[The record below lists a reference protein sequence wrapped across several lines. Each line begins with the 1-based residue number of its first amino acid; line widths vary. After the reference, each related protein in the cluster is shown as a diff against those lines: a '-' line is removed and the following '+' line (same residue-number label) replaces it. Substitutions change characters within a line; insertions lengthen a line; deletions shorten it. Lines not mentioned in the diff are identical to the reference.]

1 MLSLSGVRWGEFVIG
16 DLFKVEGTITTKP
29 ENLIKNGKTPR
40 ITCSAANNGLDD
52 VYANK
57 ATERGHVLTIDSAT
71 VGFVAY
77 QEYDFIATDHV
88 EKLTLRNR
96 KLSRYLGLF
105 CVAAI
110 SYAVNH
116 KYNYGYKFSQD
127 RIRRQTIMLPVD
139 ESGRPDYAF
148 MERFMRNIEQRLIRA
163 YVEQVSVRLR
173 NPPPQKLLSLRGVRW
188 GTFYLRDVF
197 TEIRRGKRLKT
208 EDHITGNVPYVSSS
222 AINNGVDNFIGNND
236 GVRKFNDCMTIANS
250 GSVGKTFYHDYE
262 FVASDHVTALKAPN
276 MDRYIYLFIAAMAQ
290 RLEEKYS
297 FNREINET
305 RINREKIMLP
315 AAPSGLPD
323 WQLMHSYMLSLESQC
338 LSAVI
343 NHFTAKLHS
352 GV

>member
-1 MLSLSGVRWGEFVIG
+1 MTLEGVRWGRFVIG

-29 ENLIKNGKTPR
+29 ENLVKNGKTPR

-105 CVAAI
+105 CVATI

-127 RIRRQTIMLPVD
+127 RIRRQIIMLPVD
-139 ESGRPDYAF
+139 ESGKPDYAF
-148 MERFMRNIEQRLIRA
+148 MERFMRGIEQRLIKS

-173 NPPPQKLLSLRGVRW
+173 NTPPP
-188 GTFYLRDVF
+188 
-197 TEIRRGKRLKT
+197 EIT
-208 EDHITGNVPYVSSS
+208 
-222 AINNGVDNFIGNND
+222 
-236 GVRKFNDCMTIANS
+236 
-250 GSVGKTFYHDYE
+250 
-262 FVASDHVTALKAPN
+262 
-276 MDRYIYLFIAAMAQ
+276 
-290 RLEEKYS
+290 
-297 FNREINET
+297 
-305 RINREKIMLP
+305 
-315 AAPSGLPD
+315 
-323 WQLMHSYMLSLESQC
+323 
-338 LSAVI
+338 
-343 NHFTAKLHS
+343 
-352 GV
+352 